1 MRCLSRRPNL
11 ILLFVAATLI
21 CAASTFAFQIA
32 PASTAA
38 NSDTVSLKG
47 TVIDSA
53 TGEAIHGALVEV
65 SGTQTRAMLTGGDGK
80 FDFEGLPPGDVVV
93 RPKKPG
99 YFSAYDLSPERQHL
113 ENISLENSAPPIVLK
128 LIPEGVIY
136 GRVTAENG
144 EPLEGLPVIINCMQ
158 IVDGHRQ
165 LDQTTSART
174 DEDGAYRA
182 ADLRPGTY
190 YVSVGPSEEV
200 PFLVPQPTLQHK
212 QGYPLTF
219 YPAASE
225 FESAAAI
232 AIKPGTRAEIDFA
245 LAAQPVF
252 ELSGTISG
260 YLPHQ
265 GVDVMFVDG
274 AGNPNSFQ
282 FEFDE
287 QTGVFHSH
295 SVPPGPYRVAAFS
308 QTPNGRL
315 HADMASINVS
325 ANIANLHF
333 ALTAMPSIAVAITA
347 NLAGTMYQGAKLFAS
362 VRLKTTDRAL
372 AGTDSEAEPSGR
384 PNNPFGSIKDVLP
397 GTYNAIIQP
406 HCSCYIASATC
417 GSTDLLRDPLVI
429 SPGTAPP
436 QMDIEVRDDGATLS
450 GTVMDDGQPAPAEV
464 VLIPDRSPEHPQV
477 TATDEHG
484 NFQVSMLAPGSYNV
498 LAFDQIVDLEYANPQ
513 ALQQYATSEKAI
525 TLTPNGKATM
535 QLDLIHRKE

>member
-1 MRCLSRRPNL
+1 VHCFSLRLNL
-11 ILLFVAATLI
+11 PLLVATALLFAV
-21 CAASTFAFQIA
+21 STSAFQVA
-32 PASTAA
+32 PANTTA

-47 TVIDSA
+47 TVVDSA
-53 TGEAIHGALVEV
+53 TGEAIHGVLVEV

-93 RPKKPG
+93 RPRKPG

-113 ENISLENSAPPIVLK
+113 ENISLENSPPPIVLK
-128 LIPEGVIY
+128 LMPEGVIY
-136 GRVTAENG
+136 GRATAENG

-165 LDQTTSART
+165 LEQTTSART
-174 DEDGAYRA
+174 DEDGVYRA
-182 ADLRPGTY
+182 ADLRPGSY
-190 YVSVGPSEEV
+190 YVSVGPSDDAQ
-200 PFLVPQPTLQHK
+200 FLAPQRIVQHK

-219 YPAASE
+219 YPAAAE
-225 FESAAAI
+225 FESAAPI
-232 AIKPGTRAEIDFA
+232 PIKPGTRAEINFA

-252 ELSGTISG
+252 ELSGTING
-260 YLPHQ
+260 YFPQQ
-265 GVDVMFVDG
+265 GVNIIFVDG
-274 AGNPNSFQ
+274 AGNPNTFQ

-287 QTGVFHSH
+287 KTGIFHSH
-295 SVPPGPYRVAAFS
+295 SVPQGSYRVGVFS
-308 QTPNGRL
+308 QAPTGGL

-333 ALTAMPSIAVAITA
+333 ALTAMPSISVAIAA
-347 NLAGTMYQGAKLFAS
+347 NLAGTTYQGAKLFAT
-362 VRLKTTDRAL
+362 VRLKTTDRTM
-372 AGTDSEAEPSGR
+372 AGADFTSETSGR

-406 HCSCYIASATC
+406 HCSCYIASATY

-429 SPGTAPP
+429 STGTTPP
-436 QMDIEVRDDGATLS
+436 EIDIEVRDDGATLS
-450 GTVMDDGQPAPAEV
+450 GTVMNDGQPAPAEV

-484 NFQVSMLAPGSYNV
+484 YFQVSMLAPGGYNV

-535 QLDLIHRKE
+535 QLDLIRRKE